1 MEDKLT
7 KSLKTLAIGI
17 LLLSGLSLC
26 AAIVD
31 VSGVWDMTMTTP
43 RGERETELTIEQ
55 DGDTIKVTMPG
66 FRGDEMT
73 GEGTVIENKIEWTF
87 TMEGPQG
94 EMTMTYTGTIE
105 GDTMTGEVEIG
116 EMGTMEWTAKKK

>member
-17 LLLSGLSLC
+17 LLLGGLSLC
-26 AAIVD
+26 AASVD

-73 GEGTVIENKIEWTF
+73 GEGTVTGNKIEWTF
-87 TMEGPQG
+87 TIEGPQG
-94 EMTMTYTGTIE
+94 EMTMIYAGTIE